1 MSSYDQQ
8 GPSRLLWISAAIAA
22 LMLHGGGA
30 VLAVVHLNKSEL
42 DGGLGAAAAEYAI
55 EMASPKVED
64 NDAPPGPD
72 SDASQ
77 ATPQQSQQSAELK
90 ESELPK
96 EIPTETEEADRVV
109 SPNEAQKPKEE
120 EQKVAAVQAEASVET
135 PAQQESSRKA
145 LDDSAPP
152 AETAKAPNPGLGKD
166 MLKLTEEWGRKI
178 SAYFE
183 LHKRYPEGRKRS
195 ATVKVALVLNRLG
208 KVVSVAVLESSGDT
222 SFDDAAVS
230 MVRRSDPVPAPPA
243 GLTDDQFNFSIDVNF
258 NHRK

>member
-1 MSSYDQQ
+1 MYDQQ
-8 GPSRLLWISAAIAA
+8 RPSRRLWISAAITA

-30 VLAVVHLNKSEL
+30 ALAVVHLNSSEL
-42 DGGLGAAAAEYAI
+42 DGGLGAAGAEYAI

-72 SDASQ
+72 SDASR
-77 ATPQQSQQSAELK
+77 ATPQQSQQTAELK

-96 EIPTETEEADRVV
+96 DTPTETEEADRVV
-109 SPNEAQKPKEE
+109 SPNDANKPKEE
-120 EQKVAAVQAEASVET
+120 EQKVAAVQAEASVDT
-135 PAQQESSRKA
+135 PAQQESSRKQ
-145 LDDSAPP
+145 LDESAPP

-166 MLKLTEEWGRKI
+166 ILKLTNDWGRKI

-183 LHKRYPEGRKRS
+183 LHKRYPEGKKRS

-230 MVRRSDPVPAPPA
+230 MIHRSDPVPVPPA
-243 GLTDDQFNFSIDVNF
+243 GLTDDQFNFSLDVNF